1 MVGVLWRGICG
12 AVHVMSPASSLGTV
26 PANSRKPRSRH
37 TGINHRATGEGAPA
51 MSRRAK
57 IVCTLGPATSGPGMI
72 TQLVAAG
79 LDVARLNMSHGD
91 HDAHRAA
98 YQAVRAASD
107 ASGRSVGVLVDR
119 QGPKIRL
126 GRFAAGPVTLA
137 AGQEFTIT
145 GQDVP
150 GDQNEVSVSYPG
162 LAGDV
167 QPGTRLLVDDGRVVL
182 EVTAVQGERV
192 RTRVLV
198 GGPVSDHKGLN
209 LPGVRVNVPALTR
222 KDADD
227 LRWAL
232 RLRADLIALSFVQGP
247 EDAAPARQIM
257 DELGAALP
265 LIAKIEKPQA
275 VSALPEII
283 EAFDGIMVA
292 RGDLGVEYPLEQVPL
307 VQKRS
312 IALAR
317 QAAKP
322 VIVATQMLES
332 MIGAPRPTRAEASDV
347 ANAVLDG
354 ADALMLSAET
364 SVGSYPV
371 EAVATMAKII
381 VAAERDWSFAPP
393 DGPPQTTGGAI
404 ARAAGEVGA
413 AVGARALVAFT
424 MTGDTARRL
433 ARCRSPIPLLAFT
446 TEAATRSQLAL
457 TWGAET
463 FLVPA
468 VAHTD
473 DMVRQVEAALRDVGR
488 CTPGDLVVLVAGSPP
503 GTPGRTNAL
512 RVHRIGDVIET

>member
-1 MVGVLWRGICG
+1 
-12 AVHVMSPASSLGTV
+12 
-26 PANSRKPRSRH
+26 
-37 TGINHRATGEGAPA
+37 
-51 MSRRAK
+51 
-57 IVCTLGPATSGPGMI
+57 
-72 TQLVAAG
+72 
-79 LDVARLNMSHGD
+79 MSHGD
-91 HDAHRAA
+91 HDSHQAAYDGIRAA
-98 YQAVRAASD
+98 GD
-107 ASGRSVGVLVDR
+107 ASGRSVGVLVDL

-126 GRFAAGPVTLA
+126 GTFAAGPVTLA
-137 AGQEFTIT
+137 PGQEFTIT
-145 GQDVP
+145 GEDVP
-150 GDQNEVSVSYPG
+150 GDQHEVSVSYPG

-167 QPGTRLLVDDGRVVL
+167 RPGTRLLVDDGRVVL
-182 EVTAVQGERV
+182 EVTAVHGQKV
-192 RTRVLV
+192 RTQVLT
-198 GGPVSDHKGLN
+198 GGQVSDHKGLN
-209 LPGVRVNVPALTR
+209 LPGIKVSLPALTA

-232 RLRADLIALSFVQGP
+232 GLRADLVALSFVQ
-247 EDAAPARQIM
+247 EADDAKPARAIM
-257 DELGAALP
+257 DEVGVRLP

-275 VSALPEII
+275 VKALGEIVA
-283 EAFDGIMVA
+283 AFDGIMVA

-307 VQKRS
+307 VQKRA
-312 IALAR
+312 IRLAR

-332 MIGAPRPTRAEASDV
+332 MVGAPRPTRAEASDV

-364 SVGSYPV
+364 SVGAYPV
-371 EAVATMAKII
+371 DSVATMARII
-381 VAAERDWSFAPP
+381 MAAEAAWPFTAE
-393 DGPPQTTGGAI
+393 GPAVPETTGSAI
-404 ARAAGEVGA
+404 ARAAGEVGV

-424 MTGDTARRL
+424 MTGETARRL

-468 VAHTD
+468 VEHTD
-473 DMVRQVEAALRDVGR
+473 DMVRQVEAALRDIGR

-512 RVHRIGDVIET
+512 RVHRIGDALEF

>member
-1 MVGVLWRGICG
+1 
-12 AVHVMSPASSLGTV
+12 
-26 PANSRKPRSRH
+26 
-37 TGINHRATGEGAPA
+37 

-57 IVCTLGPATSGPGMI
+57 IVCTLGPATSSPDQVGA
-72 TQLVAAG
+72 LVKAG

-91 HDAHRAA
+91 HDEHRAF
-98 YQAVRAASD
+98 YQAVRAAGD
-107 ASGRSVGVLVDR
+107 ASGRNVGVLVDL

-126 GRFAAGPVTLA
+126 GRFADGPVTLE

-145 GQDVP
+145 GEDVP
-150 GDQNEVSVSYPG
+150 GDEHEVSVSYPE

-167 QPGTRLLVDDGRVVL
+167 RPGTQLLIDDGRIIL
-182 EVTAVQGERV
+182 EVTAVHAPRV
-192 RTRVLV
+192 RTRVLT

-209 LPGVRVNVPALTR
+209 LPGIKVSLPALTA

-232 RLRADLIALSFVQGP
+232 GLRADLIALSFVQ
-247 EDAAPARQIM
+247 EADDAQPVRAIM
-257 DELGAALP
+257 DEVGVRLP

-275 VSALPEII
+275 VAALEEIVA
-283 EAFDGIMVA
+283 AFDGIMVA

-307 VQKRS
+307 VQKRA
-312 IALAR
+312 IRLAR

-332 MIGAPRPTRAEASDV
+332 MVGAPRPTRAEVSDV

-354 ADALMLSAET
+354 TDALMLSAET
-364 SVGSYPV
+364 SVGAYPM
-371 EAVATMAKII
+371 EAVSTMARII
-381 VAAERDWSFAPP
+381 VAAEQEWPFVADRPAAPETI
-393 DGPPQTTGGAI
+393 GSAI
-404 ARAAGEVGA
+404 AQAAGEVGT

-424 MTGDTARRL
+424 MTGETARRL
-433 ARCRSPIPLLAFT
+433 ARYRSPIPLLAFT
-446 TEAATRSQLAL
+446 TEPATRSRLAL

-473 DMVRQVEAALRDVGR
+473 DMVRQVEASLRGIGR
-488 CTPGDLVVLVAGSPP
+488 CADGDLVVLVAGSPP

-512 RVHRIGDVIET
+512 RVHRIGDAADS